1 MSSEPRIEF
10 NRDSIDLYLKEVAK
24 AYRKIVGTDFPAEI
38 VLIGGASILI
48 NYGFRGM
55 TTDVDALFHASSG
68 MKDAIN
74 QVGDKFGLPYGWL
87 NSDFTMTHSYTPKL
101 FEYSV
106 YYRTYANV
114 LTVRTIAAEYL
125 IAMKL
130 CSGRQYKNDLS
141 DILGILAE
149 HEKRG
154 SPITMAQ
161 IQAAVQN
168 LYGTWEFLPESSR
181 QFIQRTMDSPHPG
194 ILYHQIAAAEKETK
208 ESLIRFEQKYP
219 GVTNEANVNDI
230 IKLLQ
235 ERKST
240 LPNEQLSPARQDITE
255 NIRKKKTPRSKNEPE
270 L

>member
-10 NRDSIDLYLKEVAK
+10 NRDIIDLYLNEVAK
-24 AYRKIVGTDFPAEI
+24 AYRKIMGKGFPAEI
-38 VLIGGASILI
+38 ILIGGASILI

-74 QVGDKFGLPYGWL
+74 RVGDKYGLPNGWL
-87 NSDFTMTHSYTPKL
+87 NSDFTKTHSYTPKL
-101 FEYSV
+101 FEYAV

-141 DILGILAE
+141 DVLGILAE
-149 HEKRG
+149 HEKKG
-154 SPITMAQ
+154 SPIMMAQ
-161 IQAAVQN
+161 IQAAIQN
-168 LYGTWEFLPESSR
+168 LYGAWDFLPENSR
-181 QFIQRTMDSPHPG
+181 QFIQRTMDNPHPG
-194 ILYHQIAAAEKETK
+194 TLYHQIAAAEKEMK
-208 ESLIRFEQKYP
+208 ESLIDFEHQYP

-230 IKLLQ
+230 IRLLQ
-235 ERKST
+235 ERK
-240 LPNEQLSPARQDITE
+240 
-255 NIRKKKTPRSKNEPE
+255 RKK
-270 L
+270 

>member
-1 MSSEPRIEF
+1 MSSEQRIEF
-10 NRDSIDLYLKEVAK
+10 TKDNIDLYLKEVAK
-24 AYRKIVGTDFPAEI
+24 AYRKLVGKDFPAEI
-38 VLIGGASILI
+38 VLIGGASILV

-55 TTDVDALFHASSG
+55 TTDVDVLIHASSG

-74 QVGDKFGLPYGWL
+74 RVGDKFDLPNGWL
-87 NSDFTMTHSYTPKL
+87 NSDFTKTHSYTPKL
-101 FEYSV
+101 YQYAV

-141 DILGILAE
+141 DVLGILAE

-154 SPITMAQ
+154 TPITMEQ

-168 LYGTWEFLPESSR
+168 FYGAWDYLPESSR
-181 QFIQRTMDSPHPG
+181 QFIERTMTNPHLEA
-194 ILYHQIAAAEKETK
+194 LYNQIAAAEKETK
-208 ESLIRFEQKYP
+208 ESLIDFEQKYP

-230 IKLLQ
+230 IKSLK
-235 ERKST
+235 ERKCIP
-240 LPNEQLSPARQDITE
+240 LKEQLSQAQPE
-255 NIRKKKTPRSKNEPE
+255 NEKNIQAKKTKRKRNAPE

>member
-1 MSSEPRIEF
+1 MSSEQRIEF
-10 NRDSIDLYLKEVAK
+10 KKDNIDLYLKEVAK
-24 AYRKIVGTDFPAEI
+24 AYRKLVGKAFPAEI
-38 VLIGGASILI
+38 VLIGGASILV

-55 TTDVDALFHASSG
+55 TTDVDALIHASSS

-74 QVGDKFGLPYGWL
+74 QVGDKFDLPNGWL
-87 NSDFTMTHSYTPKL
+87 NSDFAKTHSYSPKL
-101 FEYSV
+101 YQYAV

-141 DILGILAE
+141 DVLGVLAE

-154 SPITMAQ
+154 TPITMEQ

-168 LYGTWEFLPESSR
+168 LYGAWDYLPESSR
-181 QFIQRTMDSPHPG
+181 QFIERTMTNPHLEA
-194 ILYHQIAAAEKETK
+194 LYNQITAAEKETK
-208 ESLIRFEQKYP
+208 ESLIDFEQKYP
-219 GVTNEANVNDI
+219 GEMNEANVNDI

-235 ERKST
+235 ERKNRET
-240 LPNEQLSPARQDITE
+240 N
-255 NIRKKKTPRSKNEPE
+255 
-270 L
+270 

>member
-1 MSSEPRIEF
+1 MSSEHRIEF

-24 AYRKIVGTDFPAEI
+24 AYRKIVGKDFPAEI
-38 VLIGGASILI
+38 VLIGGASILV

-55 TTDVDALFHASSG
+55 TTDVDALIHASSG
-68 MKDAIN
+68 MKEAIN
-74 QVGDKFGLPYGWL
+74 QVGDKFDLPNGWL
-87 NSDFTMTHSYTPKL
+87 NSDFTKTHSYTPKL
-101 FEYSV
+101 FEYAV

-141 DILGILAE
+141 DVLGILAE

-154 SPITMAQ
+154 APITMAQ

-168 LYGTWEFLPESSR
+168 LYGSWDFLPESSR
-181 QFIQRTMDSPHPG
+181 QFIQRAMDNPHPEA
-194 ILYHQIAAAEKETK
+194 LYNQVAAAEKETK
-208 ESLIRFEQKYP
+208 ESLIAFEHKYP
-219 GVTNEANVNDI
+219 GAANEANVNDI
-230 IKLLQ
+230 IKSLQ
-235 ERKST
+235 ERKLI
-240 LPNEQLSPARQDITE
+240 LPNEQLNPSQQETTE
-255 NIRKKKTPRSKNEPE
+255 NVRKKKTPHGKNELE

>member
-1 MSSEPRIEF
+1 MSSEQRIEF
-10 NRDSIDLYLKEVAK
+10 NKDNIDLYLKEVAK
-24 AYRKIVGTDFPAEI
+24 AYRKLVGKDFPAEI
-38 VLIGGASILI
+38 VLIGGASILV

-55 TTDVDALFHASSG
+55 TTDVDALIHASSS

-74 QVGDKFGLPYGWL
+74 QVGDKFDLPNGWL
-87 NSDFTMTHSYTPKL
+87 NSDFTKTHSYSPKL
-101 FEYSV
+101 YQYAV

-141 DILGILAE
+141 DVLGVLAE

-154 SPITMAQ
+154 TPITMEQ

-168 LYGTWEFLPESSR
+168 LYGAWDYLPESSR
-181 QFIQRTMDSPHPG
+181 QFIERTMINPHLEA
-194 ILYHQIAAAEKETK
+194 LYNQIRAAEKETK
-208 ESLIRFEQKYP
+208 ESLIDFEQKYP
-219 GVTNEANVNDI
+219 GEMNEANVNDI

-235 ERKST
+235 ERKNRET
-240 LPNEQLSPARQDITE
+240 N
-255 NIRKKKTPRSKNEPE
+255 
-270 L
+270 

>member
-1 MSSEPRIEF
+1 MSSEQRIEF
-10 NRDSIDLYLKEVAK
+10 TKDNIDLYLKEVAK
-24 AYRKIVGTDFPAEI
+24 AYRKLVGKDFPAEI
-38 VLIGGASILI
+38 VLIGGASILV

-55 TTDVDALFHASSG
+55 TTDVDALIHASSG

-74 QVGDKFGLPYGWL
+74 RVGDKFDLPNGWL
-87 NSDFTMTHSYTPKL
+87 NSDFTKTHSYTPKL
-101 FEYSV
+101 YQYAV

-141 DILGILAE
+141 DVLGILAE

-154 SPITMAQ
+154 TPITMEQ

-168 LYGTWEFLPESSR
+168 FYGAWDYLPESSR
-181 QFIQRTMDSPHPG
+181 QFIERTMTNPQLEA
-194 ILYHQIAAAEKETK
+194 LYNQIAAAEKDTI
-208 ESLIRFEQKYP
+208 ESLIDFEQKYP

-230 IKLLQ
+230 IKSLQ
-235 ERKST
+235 ERKRIP
-240 LPNEQLSPARQDITE
+240 LKEQLSQAQPE
-255 NIRKKKTPRSKNEPE
+255 NEKIIQAKKTKRKRNAPE

>member
-1 MSSEPRIEF
+1 MSSEQRIEF
-10 NRDSIDLYLKEVAK
+10 KKDSIDLYLKEVAK
-24 AYRKIVGTDFPAEI
+24 AYRKLVGKAFPAEI
-38 VLIGGASILI
+38 VLIGGASILV

-55 TTDVDALFHASSG
+55 TTDVDALIHASSS

-74 QVGDKFGLPYGWL
+74 QVGDKFDLPNGWL
-87 NSDFTMTHSYTPKL
+87 NSDFAKTHSYSPKL
-101 FEYSV
+101 YQYAV

-141 DILGILAE
+141 DVLGVLAE

-154 SPITMAQ
+154 TPITMEQ

-168 LYGTWEFLPESSR
+168 LYGAWDYLPESSR
-181 QFIQRTMDSPHPG
+181 QFIERTMINPHLEA
-194 ILYHQIAAAEKETK
+194 LYNQITAAEKETK
-208 ESLIRFEQKYP
+208 ESLIDFEQKYP
-219 GVTNEANVNDI
+219 GEMNEANVNDI

-235 ERKST
+235 ERKNRET
-240 LPNEQLSPARQDITE
+240 N
-255 NIRKKKTPRSKNEPE
+255 
-270 L
+270 

>member
-1 MSSEPRIEF
+1 MSSEQRIEF
-10 NRDSIDLYLKEVAK
+10 TKDNIDLYLKEVAK
-24 AYRKIVGTDFPAEI
+24 AYRKLVGKDFPAEV
-38 VLIGGASILI
+38 VLIGGASILV

-55 TTDVDALFHASSG
+55 TTDVDALIHASSG

-74 QVGDKFGLPYGWL
+74 QVGDKFDLPNGWL
-87 NSDFTMTHSYTPKL
+87 NSDFTKTHSYTPKL
-101 FEYSV
+101 YQYAA

-141 DILGILAE
+141 DVLAILAE

-154 SPITMAQ
+154 TPITMEQ

-168 LYGTWEFLPESSR
+168 LYGAWDYLPESSR
-181 QFIQRTMDSPHPG
+181 QFIERTMTNPHLEA
-194 ILYHQIAAAEKETK
+194 LYNQIAAAEKETK
-208 ESLIRFEQKYP
+208 ESLIDFEQKYP

-230 IKLLQ
+230 IKSLQ
-235 ERKST
+235 ERKRIP
-240 LPNEQLSPARQDITE
+240 LKEQLSQAQPE
-255 NIRKKKTPRSKNEPE
+255 NEKNIQAKKTKRKRNAPE

>member
-1 MSSEPRIEF
+1 MSSEQRIEF
-10 NRDSIDLYLKEVAK
+10 TKDNIDLYLKEVAK
-24 AYRKIVGTDFPAEI
+24 AYRKMVGKDFPAEI
-38 VLIGGASILI
+38 ILIGGASILI

-55 TTDVDALFHASSG
+55 TTDVDALIHASSS

-74 QVGDKFGLPYGWL
+74 QVGDKFDLPNGWL
-87 NSDFTMTHSYTPKL
+87 NSDFTKTHSYSPKL
-101 FEYSV
+101 YQYAV

-141 DILGILAE
+141 DVLGVLAE

-154 SPITMAQ
+154 TPITMEQ

-168 LYGTWEFLPESSR
+168 LYGAWDYLPESSR
-181 QFIQRTMDSPHPG
+181 QFIERTMINPHLEA
-194 ILYHQIAAAEKETK
+194 LYNQITADEKETK
-208 ESLIRFEQKYP
+208 ESLIDFEQKYP
-219 GVTNEANVNDI
+219 GEMNEANVNDI

-235 ERKST
+235 ERKNRET
-240 LPNEQLSPARQDITE
+240 N
-255 NIRKKKTPRSKNEPE
+255 
-270 L
+270 

>member
-1 MSSEPRIEF
+1 MSSEQRIEF
-10 NRDSIDLYLKEVAK
+10 TKGNIDLYLKEVAK
-24 AYRKIVGTDFPAEI
+24 AYRKMVGKDFPAEI
-38 VLIGGASILI
+38 ILIGGASILV

-55 TTDVDALFHASSG
+55 TTDVDALIHASSS

-74 QVGDKFGLPYGWL
+74 QVGDKFDLPNGWL
-87 NSDFTMTHSYTPKL
+87 NSDFVKTHSYSPKL
-101 FEYSV
+101 YQYAV

-141 DILGILAE
+141 DVLGVLAE

-154 SPITMAQ
+154 TPVTMEQ

-168 LYGTWEFLPESSR
+168 LYGAWDYLPESSR
-181 QFIQRTMDSPHPG
+181 QFIERTMTNPHLEA
-194 ILYHQIAAAEKETK
+194 LYNQITAAEKETK
-208 ESLIRFEQKYP
+208 ESLIDFEHKYP
-219 GVTNEANVNDI
+219 GVANEANVNDI
-230 IKLLQ
+230 IKALQ
-235 ERKST
+235 ERKRIS
-240 LPNEQLSPARQDITE
+240 LKAQREDEE
-255 NIRKKKTPRSKNEPE
+255 NIRAKKTARKRNEPE